1 MITGDFAIVMIGGPF
16 LERMGRVHR
25 KATEPVT
32 ALNRYLGIF
41 RFRVGI
47 QLYIIE
53 LPRYSGY
60 LTGV

>member
-1 MITGDFAIVMIGGPF
+1 MITGDIVIVITGGPF
-16 LERMGRVHR
+16 LERMGPVHR
-25 KATEPVT
+25 NATEPVT

-53 LPRYSGY
+53 LPRYRGY